1 MIPTNIARKIFA
13 LTIIFTLSV
22 LAAGCMNMN
31 GGARQQ
37 GTPMNQQGNGVRQ
50 LGQARQ
56 PNIADNRIQVADK
69 AAKNITRITGVR
81 QANVLITQRNAYV
94 AAVLDNN
101 EGQLSR
107 KIEDQIAQQVR
118 AIDPNVEN
126 VYVSTNPDFVGRI
139 NTYVDDVQ
147 QGRPIAGFVEQFN
160 EMVQRI
166 FPNAR

>member
-1 MIPTNIARKIFA
+1 LIPTKISRKLFA
-13 LTIIFTLSV
+13 LTLIFILSV
-22 LAAGCMNMN
+22 LAAGCMNNN
-31 GGARQQ
+31 GGVQ
-37 GTPMNQQGNGVRQ
+37 GTQMNQQGNGVRQ

-56 PNIADNRIQVADK
+56 PNNSDDRIQVAEQ
-69 AAKNITRITGVR
+69 AANKITGITGVR

-101 EGQLSR
+101 DGRLTREIEG
-107 KIEDQIAQQVR
+107 QIAQQVR
-118 AIDPNVEN
+118 AIDPNVRN

-139 NTYVDDVQ
+139 NTYVNDVQ